1 MKVLLIEDEEQSA
14 KKLEGYLKSLD
25 SSITILS
32 VLSSVRESVE
42 YLESKSE
49 PDLIFLDVQLADG
62 DSFKI
67 FDKVRCEA
75 FIIFVT
81 AYDQHSLQ
89 AFDLNTVSYLLKPFD
104 QEGVSRTLEKYYRM
118 RDRLKAESFQSRFVV
133 KKGSNFFTLSSS
145 DIAYFVKQ
153 NVLYLV
159 TRSGDKFLYDSSLGA
174 LEKQLD
180 SEYFFRIN
188 RGCIV
193 NYKCIKSFKPY
204 KSHRYLLDLN
214 LMSQDNLIVSQSRAA
229 LFKKWI
235 KK

>member
-104 QEGVSRTLEKYYRM
+104 QEGV
-118 RDRLKAESFQSRFVV
+118 
-133 KKGSNFFTLSSS
+133 
-145 DIAYFVKQ
+145 
-153 NVLYLV
+153 
-159 TRSGDKFLYDSSLGA
+159 
-174 LEKQLD
+174 
-180 SEYFFRIN
+180 
-188 RGCIV
+188 
-193 NYKCIKSFKPY
+193 
-204 KSHRYLLDLN
+204 
-214 LMSQDNLIVSQSRAA
+214 
-229 LFKKWI
+229 
-235 KK
+235 